1 MQTQWYLCEIEN
13 CPENEKERLKKTD
26 NLSVKYPDIFF
37 GGIGAMLGTETVE
50 DNENGEGSWYVWL
63 PIIPRVGDT
72 LQFAGWQVQVSEV
85 VLVTD
90 WSNKTGIKEGLFT
103 SARIS
108 IRDDVVPS
116 LMDSHFSIEGGG
128 KSIYSWENYAR
139 RGNDLQ
145 YFAWELRHEFY
156 IIEKSKKEET
166 QYYRWHTRIRP
177 VAGDFIKIKDKRW
190 KVTAVELASAN
201 ASIDGYLTLEAATST
216 N

>member
-1 MQTQWYLCEIEN
+1 MQTQWYLCEIDK
-13 CPENEKERLKKTD
+13 CPENEEQRLKKTD
-26 NLSVKYPDIFF
+26 NLSVRHPDISF
-37 GGIGAMLGTETVE
+37 GG
-50 DNENGEGSWYVWL
+50 SWCVWL

-72 LQFAGWQVQVSEV
+72 LQFQGWQVQVSKV

-90 WSNKTGIKEGLFT
+90 WQNETGIKEGLFT

-116 LMDSHFSIEGGG
+116 LMDSHFSIEGGDRQ
-128 KSIYSWENYAR
+128 SIYNWEDYAR

-145 YFAWELRHEFY
+145 YFAWQLKHEYY
-156 IIEKSKKEET
+156 IIEKYKKEEKM

-190 KVTAVELASAN
+190 KVTSVELASAN
-201 ASIDGYLTLEAATST
+201 ESVDGYLTLEGVTST